1 MGEPDAEI
9 RPSGEDL
16 LVLYDHALPQVYGYL
31 APRCG
36 SVAVAEDLTS
46 ETFLA
51 AANSIQ
57 RGAVERLSVAWLI
70 GIARHKLVDHWRRQG
85 REDARLALIAA
96 DDDPPDQWDATLDA
110 VRARE
115 VLARLAPQH
124 QAVLTLRYLDDLSV
138 REVAGLM
145 NRGEHATE
153 ALLMRAKA
161 AFRLAYEDGGDHG

>member
-16 LVLYDHALPQVYGYL
+16 LVLYDHALPRVYGYL